1 MKGVPKRKEKKIENI
16 DEGIEFLPLN
26 QFEET
31 AIGKNM
37 RKKVMRERQ
46 RGRGGDERDKESPH
60 LEEGR
65 ARDLDVFCANYNW
78 GSIPNSK
85 RKVIPLL
92 LQYS

>member
-31 AIGKNM
+31 AIRKNM

-46 RGRGGDERDKESPH
+46 RGRGGTRETESP
-60 LEEGR
+60 
-65 ARDLDVFCANYNW
+65 
-78 GSIPNSK
+78 
-85 RKVIPLL
+85 
-92 LQYS
+92 